1 MKKLMVRTR
10 FILVEEVR
18 LSKNIMMGAGESEA
32 VVVAMVVEEKDE
44 DSLRK

>member
-32 VVVAMVVEEKDE
+32 VVAIVVEEKDE